1 VRILLV
7 AATVAEIGPVLDG
20 VGLANAA
27 APAATGG
34 RRGAHA
40 IDVLVTGVG
49 MVATAMWCGRTLAL
63 QPYDLAINL
72 GVCGSFDPEL
82 PPGSLVHVVVDRVPE
97 LGAEDGDNFLT
108 IHDLQLLDEDE
119 FPYAGGNLVNE
130 SPIEN
135 ALLATLPDVT
145 AITVNTAHGHD
156 VSIQRVAGRFAPQVE
171 SMEGASFMYACLVSG
186 TPFVQVRAVSNMVER
201 RNRAAWKLPEAVR
214 AIGDFSLAFL
224 DSL

>member
-1 VRILLV
+1 MRILVV
-7 AATVAEIGPVLDG
+7 AATVAEIGPLLDG
-20 VGLANAA
+20 VGLAHAA
-27 APAATGG
+27 APAVAGG
-34 RRGAHA
+34 RRGAHT
-40 IDVLVTGVG
+40 IDALATGVG
-49 MVATAMWCGRTLAL
+49 MLATGTWCGRTLA
-63 QPYDLAINL
+63 QQSYDLAINL

-97 LGAEDGDNFLT
+97 LGAEDGDSFLT

-135 ALLATLPDVT
+135 PMLATLPEVT
-145 AITVNTAHGHD
+145 AITVNTAHGHEPTID
-156 VSIQRVAGRFAPQVE
+156 RVRSRFAPQVE
-171 SMEGASFMYACLVSG
+171 SMEGAAFMYACLVSG

-201 RNRAAWKLPEAVR
+201 RNRAAWKLADAVR
-214 AIGDFSLAFL
+214 SLGDFSLAFL

>member
-1 VRILLV
+1 MRILVV
-7 AATVAEIGPVLDG
+7 AATVAEIGPLLDG
-20 VGLANAA
+20 VGLTPAA
-27 APAATGG
+27 APAVAGG
-34 RRGAHA
+34 RRGAHT
-40 IDVLVTGVG
+40 IDALATGVG
-49 MVATAMWCGRTLAL
+49 MLATGTWCGRTLA
-63 QPYDLAINL
+63 QQSYDLAINL

-97 LGAEDGDNFLT
+97 LGAEDGDSFLT

-135 ALLATLPDVT
+135 PMLATLPEVT
-145 AITVNTAHGHD
+145 AITVNTAHGHEPTID
-156 VSIQRVAGRFAPQVE
+156 RVRSRFAPQVE
-171 SMEGASFMYACLVSG
+171 SMEGAAFMYACLVSG

-201 RNRAAWKLPEAVR
+201 RNRAAWKLADAVR
-214 AIGDFSLAFL
+214 SLGDFSLAFL